1 MRSRTAAKLLP
12 ISKQEVE
19 ATLAG
24 DRPKRKFKAQ
34 YKPLARKRRKEVGTM
49 TKVLIEEGTR
59 VRKLLGPTGIG
70 AVGTVRPV
78 TALDSSGMSVIT
90 WQEQHAE

>member
-1 MRSRTAAKLLP
+1 LLP

-19 ATLAG
+19 ATSAS
-24 DRPKRKFKAQ
+24 DKPERKFKAQ

-59 VRKLLGPTGIG
+59 VRKLLGLVGIG
-70 AVGTVRPV
+70 AVGTAEIGAVGTAGP
-78 TALDSSGMSVIT
+78 TIALDSSIMSVT
-90 WQEQHAE
+90 AW